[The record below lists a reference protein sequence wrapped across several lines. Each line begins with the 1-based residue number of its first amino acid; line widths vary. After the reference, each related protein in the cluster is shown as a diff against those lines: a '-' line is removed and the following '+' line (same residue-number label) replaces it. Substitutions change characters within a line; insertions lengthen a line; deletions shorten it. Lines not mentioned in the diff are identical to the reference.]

1 MRSGCW
7 LLFAVTVLSG
17 GLVCGVE
24 IDATPQMQARLASV
38 PDGGTLKIEKGV
50 YHFFGDHA
58 KMMWL
63 DPSNNQS
70 GEKQVVFPLVGRH
83 NVTIDGGGS
92 TFVFHGRTFPF
103 AATNC
108 TGLAFRN
115 FTVTTRYP
123 SCAGFTVL
131 EKMEN
136 HFKIK
141 FDDGVCPYV
150 VENGNL
156 VFRLDGYEVRTVDGR
171 LSLHSLDRLAIFY
184 LMTPDSKGDKSEF
197 PSTFVGVTPQDL
209 GNGVVLFTYYGDRH
223 PKSVKLPYNVGE
235 RVVVNLEEKRY
246 RDVFFFEDC
255 ENVAV
260 EDVAI
265 DRFGGMGVVG
275 QRSGN
280 IRVQR
285 LKADPPKGE
294 RVSLTADIIQFINC
308 FGTIDILDCSGGFS
322 LDDWINVHGNYL
334 RVERVEGHKVF
345 LKAKHV
351 SHQGFFPYRPGDTLE
366 FVTAHERAL
375 QATAKVI
382 SVIPGRDAPVTVC
395 GASRPALVESDRYLC
410 TVVVD
415 ADLPTSVKEGVLVEN
430 VTLNPDVTIRGNHFH
445 DYPNLRLSGRG
456 RYLVENNRFVRGYSA
471 VIGMD
476 LADYWYESGRIS
488 DMTIRG
494 NTIEDCGGLRF
505 GLSGWRGNEP
515 GLPKIHGRV
524 RLEGNVFKNVRGG
537 TWSPVGV
544 RDFSVR

>member
-1 MRSGCW
+1 MRLGYR

-17 GLVCGVE
+17 ALVCGAE
-24 IDATPQMQARLASV
+24 IDSTPQMQARLASV
-38 PDGGTLKIEKGV
+38 PDGGTLKIEKGI
-50 YHFFGDHA
+50 YHFFDDHA

-108 TGLAFRN
+108 TGLVFRN
-115 FTVTTRYP
+115 FTVTTRFP

-131 EKMEN
+131 EKAEN

-141 FDDGVCPYV
+141 FDDGVCPYA

-209 GNGVVLFTYYGDRH
+209 GNGVVMFTYYGDKH

-235 RVVVNLEEKRY
+235 KVVVNLEEKRY

-255 ENVAV
+255 ENVVV

-285 LKADPPKGE
+285 LTADPPKGE
-294 RVSLTADIIQFINC
+294 RVSLTADIVQFINC
-308 FGTIDILDCSGGFS
+308 FGKIDILDCAGGFS
-322 LDDWINVHGNYL
+322 LDDWINIHGNYL
-334 RVERVEGHKVF
+334 RVERVEGNKVH
-345 LKAKHV
+345 LRAKHL
-351 SHQGFFPYRPGDTLE
+351 SHQGFFPYRSSDTLE

-375 QATAKVI
+375 QSTAKVV
-382 SVIPGRDAPVTVC
+382 SVVPD
-395 GASRPALVESDRYLC
+395 PADRFCC
-410 TVVVD
+410 TVLVD
-415 ADLPTSVKEGVLVEN
+415 GTLPSTVKEGLLVEN
-430 VTLNPDVTIRGNHFH
+430 ATLNPDVTIRGNHFH

-456 RYLVENNRFVRGYSA
+456 RYLVEDNRFVRGYSA

-505 GLSGWRGNEP
+505 GLSGWRVDEP
-515 GLPKIHGRV
+515 GLPKIHGRI

-537 TWSPVGV
+537 AWSPVGV
-544 RDFSVR
+544 SDFSVR